1 MKFINIF
8 WSIKNQREDIKRFL
22 NFFNI
27 SKLSAK
33 VIIEEIPFSNLKTYL
48 NQDIDHS
55 VNILRYA
62 LVGNS
67 NLKYNVLF
75 QNWLKQ

>member
-22 NFFNI
+22 NFLTLVN
-27 SKLSAK
+27 SAIRITTK
-33 VIIEEIPFSNLKTYL
+33 EIPFSDLKTYL
-48 NQDIDHS
+48 NQDTDHS

-75 QNWLKQ
+75 QNWL